1 MSSRSRVALR
11 AFVIAGLAAALTLG
25 ADLEH
30 GRPAPAPAAAVNGC
44 DVATLPSKP
53 VDALGGLLG
62 VPGPDEVC
70 DEVTDKVTGA
80 VGNAVGDVASQVG
93 GSIVEELA
101 KKAGEGA
108 IWLMGR
114 AKQFALES
122 TSPDVLD
129 PSFTKKY
136 EQMFALALVP
146 ALIMLLIVAVE
157 CVARSDTGLLARTA
171 LVTTP
176 VAMAAAAAAMA
187 VVQLLIAGVDS
198 MSQGISADAG
208 AEMGRFMDRA
218 GDAIGA
224 TVGIG
229 SHAGGSVAGPAGAV
243 GGAVAGAAVP
253 IFIALVGA
261 VLAVIAALILWL
273 ELLFRAAAIYAV
285 ALFVPFA
292 VIGVIWPRAR
302 AWMTRTVELILVLVF
317 SKFVIVA
324 ILSLSGTLI
333 VDAGDFAVVLQA
345 SMLMLLA
352 AFSPLVLLK
361 LVPFVESAAHSV
373 TPRSSGSLVFA
384 GMQNVS
390 NGQRIHSIAQ
400 RNWDGGSGGANVA
413 AGGGTAAT
421 ADAASVADTG
431 FGAAGAAGAIT
442 VAKSAKGLGERAGES
457 LEEQSSAPRSGGAPR
472 RIEDLRSPEIAP
484 LEDPGPPRPAPGDSS
499 TDKQSSR
506 EEPS

>member
-1 MSSRSRVALR
+1 MSSPSRASLR
-11 AFVIAGLAAALTLG
+11 AVAVASLAAALVVG

-30 GRPAPAPAAAVNGC
+30 GRPAPARAAAVNGC
-44 DVATLPSKP
+44 DIATLPSKP

-80 VGNAVGDVASQVG
+80 VGDAVGDVAGQVG

-136 EQMFALALVP
+136 QQMFSLALLP

-176 VAMAAAAAAMA
+176 VAMAAAGAAMA

-198 MSQGISADAG
+198 MSEGISANAG

-224 TVGIG
+224 TVGIA
-229 SHAGGSVAGPAGAV
+229 SHAGGSIGGPAGAV
-243 GGAVAGAAVP
+243 GGAAAGAGVP

-345 SMLMLLA
+345 TVLMLLA

-373 TPRSSGSLVFA
+373 TPRSSGSLVF
-384 GMQNVS
+384 GGIQNVS

-400 RNWDGGSGGANVA
+400 RNWSGGSGAAAARGGEAAA
-413 AGGGTAAT
+413 AGAIP
-421 ADAASVADTG
+421 VAETG
-431 FGAAGAAGAIT
+431 LGAAGAGAGGAIA
-442 VAKSAKGLGERAGES
+442 VARSAEGLGERAGDSLDQQTES
-457 LEEQSSAPRSGGAPR
+457 VRRGSESAPTADRSTQRVAPP
-472 RIEDLRSPEIAP
+472 D
-484 LEDPGPPRPAPGDSS
+484 DPGPPRPPSADSS
-499 TDKQSSR
+499 PEKESPR
-506 EEPS
+506 EERS